1 MLQQINKKKYLIYIF
16 SFLILTTFYNQ
27 NLNKIKFFKIKDIEI
42 IEQSAIKDQEI
53 KKRLLKKLIF
63 IKNKNIFLLN
73 KNLIIAEIKK
83 NEWISN
89 FSIKKKY
96 PSKLIIN
103 FDKAYPIANIVIND
117 EIFFVGSNYKLIKS
131 ENLDKNLPNIFG
143 RPKMES
149 LSKFINQINLSNL
162 NYEDIKNFYYL
173 KSDRWNI
180 KINNGILIKLPKE
193 DNLKFLNLVKEIL
206 DNENILIKDTINLT
220 IKDQAIIN

>member
-1 MLQQINKKKYLIYIF
+1 
-16 SFLILTTFYNQ
+16 
-27 NLNKIKFFKIKDIEI
+27 
-42 IEQSAIKDQEI
+42 
-53 KKRLLKKLIF
+53 
-63 IKNKNIFLLN
+63 
-73 KNLIIAEIKK
+73 
-83 NEWISN
+83 
-89 FSIKKKY
+89 
-96 PSKLIIN
+96 
-103 FDKAYPIANIVIND
+103 
-117 EIFFVGSNYKLIKS
+117 
-131 ENLDKNLPNIFG
+131 
-143 RPKMES
+143 MES

>member
-1 MLQQINKKKYLIYIF
+1 MLQLTNKKKYLIYIF
-16 SFLILTTFYNQ
+16 FFFILTTFNNL
-27 NLNKIKFFKIKDIEI
+27 NLNKIKFFKIQDIEV
-42 IEQSAIKDQEI
+42 IEQAAIKDHEI
-53 KKRLLKKLIF
+53 KKRLQKKLTF

>member
-131 ENLDKNLPNIFG
+131 DNLDKNLPNIFG
-143 RPKMES
+143 RPKMAN
-149 LSKFINQINLSNL
+149 LKKFIDQINLSNL
-162 NYEDIKNFYYL
+162 NFKDIKNFYYL

-180 KINNGILIKLPKE
+180 KINKGILIKLPKE
-193 DNLKFLNLVKEIL
+193 NNLKSLNLVKEIL
-206 DNENILIKDTINLT
+206 DNEDILIKDSINLT
-220 IKDQAIIN
+220 IKNQAIIR

>member
-1 MLQQINKKKYLIYIF
+1 MLQLINKKKYLIYIF
-16 SFLILTTFYNQ
+16 FFFILTTFNNL
-27 NLNKIKFFKIKDIEI
+27 NLNKIKFFKIQDIEV
-42 IEQSAIKDQEI
+42 IEQAAIKDHEI
-53 KKRLLKKLIF
+53 KKRLQKKLTF

-131 ENLDKNLPNIFG
+131 DNLDKNLPNIFG
-143 RPKMES
+143 RPKMAN
-149 LSKFINQINLSNL
+149 LKKFIDQINLSNL

>member
-1 MLQQINKKKYLIYIF
+1 MLQLINKKKYLIYIF
-16 SFLILTTFYNQ
+16 FFFILTTFNNL
-27 NLNKIKFFKIKDIEI
+27 NLNKIKFFKIQDIEV
-42 IEQSAIKDQEI
+42 IEQAAIKDHEI
-53 KKRLLKKLIF
+53 KKRLQKKLTF

>member
-1 MLQQINKKKYLIYIF
+1 MI
-16 SFLILTTFYNQ
+16 TT
-27 NLNKIKFFKIKDIEI
+27 EV
-42 IEQSAIKDQEI
+42 
-53 KKRLLKKLIF
+53 
-63 IKNKNIFLLN
+63 
-73 KNLIIAEIKK
+73 KK

-103 FDKAYPIANIVIND
+103 FEKAYPIANIVIND